1 MNTNSI
7 KWSLPQLGW
16 NSEFDMYFRPYDSQG
31 YKVGRVVSEQK
42 NSYRLYTEDG
52 EVLAQVSGKMRFQA
66 TAREDFP
73 AVGDW
78 VIISL
83 QEGGERASIHGILPR
98 QSKFARKTAGA
109 ETTEQI
115 IAANINTVFLVN
127 ALNYD
132 FNVRRME
139 RYLTLAW
146 DSGASP
152 VIVLSKA
159 DLCTEVTQRL
169 AEVEGIALGVPVHVI
184 SCLTGEGL
192 DQLIGY
198 LQVGQTVTMLGSS
211 GAGKSTML
219 NYLYGQHVQKVQV
232 VRQGDDRGRHTTTAR
247 ELVVLPQGG
256 LIIDTPGM
264 RELQLWGSESGLQ
277 DSFGD
282 VEELARECRF
292 SDCQHEHE
300 PGCAVQNALQ
310 TGVMAQARF
319 ASYLKLKKELAY
331 LSRKVNQAEALAEKA
346 KWKKIHQMQK
356 SFKNR

>member
-1 MNTNSI
+1 MNTNII

-16 NSEFDMYFRPYDSQG
+16 NSEFDMHFKPYSIQG

-42 NSYRLYTEDG
+42 LIYRMLTEGG
-52 EVLAQVSGKMRFQA
+52 EVLASVSGKMRFQA
-66 TAREDFP
+66 TARGDFP

-83 QEGGERASIHGILPR
+83 HEGGERASIHGILPR
-98 QSKFARKTAGA
+98 LSKFARKTAGA
-109 ETTEQI
+109 ETVEQI
-115 IAANINTVFLVN
+115 VAANINTVFLVN

-159 DLCTEVTQRL
+159 DLCNEVAERL
-169 AEVEGIALGVPVHVI
+169 AEVKEIALGVPVHVI
-184 SCLTGEGL
+184 SSLTGEGV
-192 DQLIGY
+192 DQLVSY
-198 LQVGQTVTMLGSS
+198 LQVGKTVAMLGSS

-219 NYLYGQHVQKVQV
+219 NYFYGQEVQKVQA

-264 RELQLWGSESGLQ
+264 RELQLWGSECGLM

-282 VEELARECRF
+282 VEELSRLCRF
-292 SDCQHEHE
+292 SDCQHEQE
-300 PGCAVQNALQ
+300 PGCAVRGALQ
-310 TGVMAQARF
+310 TGIMAQARF
-319 ASYLKLKKELAY
+319 DNYLKLKKELAY
-331 LSRKVNQAEALAEKA
+331 LSRKVNQVEALAEKA
-346 KWKKIHQMQK
+346 RWKKT
-356 SFKNR
+356 FKNR